1 MPIVNTRK
9 KKERKP
15 SMKKK
20 LFFSLGSLAMILLL
34 SGIISII
41 EYRRMS
47 DYVSELIAANIKS
60 INLSQK
66 LADLTQEYND
76 QMLAVV
82 VQNDISLMPDF
93 NPEDFNA
100 QSDSLRNSFTSP
112 RMLPKVDSVVTAF
125 DAFMKTSLKFDE
137 VFLADNVNT
146 GEWFF
151 GSLQPRYLKLRQD
164 LASLNEVIHDELQRN
179 SADFDAGFYRSIIP
193 GVVSV
198 GAGLLLILLLM
209 YFTMVYYVKP
219 IIRMSD
225 GIDSYRLSG
234 RRHVYEFDGDDQM
247 ANINTGLTELID
259 ENVELKKRVKNLRD
273 ERERLLQNVADL
285 SAE

>member
-1 MPIVNTRK
+1 MALGLFRR

-15 SMKKK
+15 SMRKK
-20 LFFSLGSLAMILLL
+20 LFLSLGSLAMILLL
-34 SGIISII
+34 SSVISIL

-47 DYVSELIAANIKS
+47 DYVSELIASNIKS

-66 LADLTQEYND
+66 LADITQEYND

-93 NPEDFNA
+93 NLTYFNA
-100 QSDSLRNSFTSP
+100 QSDSLRSSFTSSK
-112 RMLPKVDSVVTAF
+112 MLPKVDSVVMSF

-137 VFLADNVNT
+137 VFLADSVDT

-151 GSLQPRYLKLRQD
+151 GSLQPRYTKLRQD
-164 LASLNEVIHDELQRN
+164 LNSLNEVIHEELRNN

-198 GAGLLLILLLM
+198 GAGLLLILLLL
-209 YFTMVYYVKP
+209 YFTMVYYVRP
-219 IIRMSD
+219 IYRMSD
-225 GIDSYRLSG
+225 GIDGYRLSG
-234 RRHVYEFDGDDQM
+234 RRYLYEFDGDDQL
-247 ANINTGLTELID
+247 ANINTGLTEIID
-259 ENVELKKRVKNLRD
+259 ENVELKRRVKNLRD
-273 ERERLLQNVADL
+273 EREKLMGNQ
-285 SAE
+285 

>member
-1 MPIVNTRK
+1 MPLALFK
-9 KKERKP
+9 KKKDSKP

-34 SGIISII
+34 SSVISII

-47 DYVSELIAANIKS
+47 DYVSELIASNIKS

-66 LADLTQEYND
+66 LADITQEYND

-93 NPEDFNA
+93 NLAYFNA
-100 QSDSLRNSFTSP
+100 QSDSLRSSFTSHK
-112 RMLPKVDSVVTAF
+112 MLPKVDSVVMSF
-125 DAFMKTSLKFDE
+125 DAFMKTSLRFDE
-137 VFLADNVNT
+137 VFLADSVDT

-151 GSLQPRYLKLRQD
+151 GSLQPRYTKLRQD
-164 LASLNEVIHDELQRN
+164 LTSLNDVIHEELRNN

-198 GAGLLLILLLM
+198 GAGLLLILLLL
-209 YFTMVYYVKP
+209 YFTLVYYVRP
-219 IIRMSD
+219 IYRMSD

-234 RRHVYEFDGDDQM
+234 RRYLYEFDGDDQL
-247 ANINTGLTELID
+247 ANINVGITEVID
-259 ENVELKKRVKNLRD
+259 ENVELKRRVKNLRD
-273 ERERLLQNVADL
+273 EREKMIENLSDL
-285 SAE
+285 TAE